1 MPTLCT
7 KCPIEAFSKTSQI
20 ETSLFC
26 YRFFNYFHLCL
37 LQVFPLT
44 KASLLKNRQSEKE
57 LECPNLPGSLAFQP
71 LWPSPWP
78 PPMLSRPLW
87 PLPML
92 YSHFICITESYS
104 LFLATPSIDP
114 PGGPGSVY
122 RCDWLWVPSHL
133 WLQECE
139 PQHPWEKDAGSEI
152 SEMIADC
159 RFWVF
164 GVFWQH
170 EAMLLP
176 NSKSYLPVSSH
187 KIPLRL

>member
-7 KCPIEAFSKTSQI
+7 KCLIEAFSKTSQI

-26 YRFFNYFHLCL
+26 HRFFNYFHLCL

-92 YSHFICITESYS
+92 YSHFICITESQPLPGYPLHWS
-104 LFLATPSIDP
+104 SRWPRKCVQMWLTLSPRPPVATVVWAAA
-114 PGGPGSVY
+114 SVGE
-122 RCDWLWVPSHL
+122 RCR
-133 WLQECE
+133 ERNFRN
-139 PQHPWEKDAGSEI
+139 
-152 SEMIADC
+152 DC
-159 RFWVF
+159 RLQVLGIWGFLTTW
-164 GVFWQH
+164 
-170 EAMLLP
+170 
-176 NSKSYLPVSSH
+176 SH
-187 KIPLRL
+187 AAP